1 MKTRMALKL
10 ARIESR
16 LTQKQLADKIG
27 VTQQTIAKWEL
38 GVSTPNHFK
47 HMRAIEREL
56 NRPIDKLFSDL
67 FCDRKPTA

>member
-1 MKTRMALKL
+1 MALKL

-16 LTQKQLADKIG
+16 LTQKQLAEKVG
-27 VTQQTIAKWEL
+27 VTQQTIAKWER

-56 NRPIDKLFSDL
+56 DRPIDILFADI
-67 FCDRKPTA
+67 FCDRKPSA